1 MLVLEYLEPDYK
13 YAVIFTDL
21 DKKKNLT
28 ARRKNL
34 SLEKEGSTCCWKI
47 SPKRKIEKI
56 ILYVR
61 EYGINKV
68 YRGDYFCREKAEK
81 DRVKI
86 FFKNLENIRST
97 DSNWVDFVDSRSP
110 VRYLIKT

>member
-1 MLVLEYLEPDYK
+1 MLVLKYLEPDYK

-68 YRGDYFCREKAEK
+68 YRGDYLCREKAGN

-86 FFKNLENIRST
+86 FFKNLENRGST
-97 DSNWVDFVDSRSP
+97 HSNWIEFVGSQSP
-110 VRYLIKT
+110 VRYVEK